1 MLLYKSTWSTET
13 SEHDTFKLLPV
24 ENNCVF
30 NEVIFDPQTKILAV
44 VGVQKKQAYRFVP
57 KIDDKGRPVIDKTNN
72 SYVQERKLMENFY
85 EYYIHDMD
93 DIKGFIKAFAIN
105 ADKFDW
111 LSYLEHKEK

>member
-1 MLLYKSTWSTET
+1 
-13 SEHDTFKLLPV
+13 
-24 ENNCVF
+24 
-30 NEVIFDPQTKILAV
+30 
-44 VGVQKKQAYRFVP
+44 
-57 KIDDKGRPVIDKTNN
+57 
-72 SYVQERKLMENFY
+72 MENFY